1 MDQEGNAEKAVGEER
16 NGLMNDDHVSG
27 VINQMNTRVNPHL
40 VTAMVWASWIAI
52 MLPRMV
58 VVPLLPTIEQTYRVT
73 HAQAGLLMTSYYYIY
88 TVMQIP
94 AGALSDRFGRR
105 RFIIVSL
112 IGSSLA
118 SLAFWMVQEFEQ
130 MLLFRAIAGFFAG
143 LWYAPSISYLTAS
156 VRDEHRGKAMGMALS
171 GPSVSDAVIFLMV
184 GMLGVDDF
192 GWRNYFLIYAFPG
205 FFCGLANWFL
215 VRERVKRTHNPVKPA
230 TQPGEVRKVLS
241 NRVLFGIL
249 VHSIIFSLA
258 MYSLR
263 TFVPVYLVQ
272 SRGLSP
278 SQMSFL
284 MLSYAMSVVLS
295 GPLGGYLVDQ
305 LGSGLPSLIAL
316 CVMCAVALSLPIA
329 PMGGAIVIVLLLWG
343 LMGQWSINAFSV
355 VLTRLVPPQARGTF
369 LGVQNS
375 CLFFAAAT
383 GPLVLGYVADIGG
396 FNVFFASALGLFVLA
411 LLVAVPVL
419 KAQWGTGYF
428 A

>member
-1 MDQEGNAEKAVGEER
+1 VN
-16 NGLMNDDHVSG
+16 NDHVSG
-27 VINQMNTRVNPHL
+27 DFDHMTARVNPRL
-40 VTAMVWASWIAI
+40 VTAMVWASWTAI

-58 VVPLLPTIEQTYRVT
+58 VVPLLPTIEQAYRVT
-73 HAQAGLLMTSYYYIY
+73 HAQAGLLMTSYYYPY
-88 TVMQIP
+88 TIMQIP

-105 RFIIVSL
+105 RFIVVSL

-118 SLAFWMVQEFEQ
+118 SLAFWMVQGFEQ

-156 VRDEHRGKAMGMALS
+156 VRDEHRGKAMGTALS

-205 FFCGLANWFL
+205 FFCGLANWFV
-215 VRERVKRTHNPVKPA
+215 VREPVKRAYNAAKP
-230 TQPGEVRKVLS
+230 TVQPGEVRRVLS
-241 NRVLFGIL
+241 NRVLSGIL
-249 VHSIIFSLA
+249 LHSIIFSLA

-272 SRGLSP
+272 SRALSP
-278 SQMSFL
+278 SQASFL
-284 MLSYAMSVVLS
+284 MLSYAISVVMS
-295 GPLGGYLVDQ
+295 GPLGGYIFDW
-305 LGSGLPSLIAL
+305 LGCGLPSLIAL
-316 CVMCAVALSLPIA
+316 CIMGVVAVALPIA
-329 PMGGAIVIVLLLWG
+329 PMGGAMVIVLLLWG
-343 LMGQWSINAFSV
+343 LMGQWSINSFSV

-369 LGVQNS
+369 LGIQNS

-411 LLVAVPVL
+411 FLVAVPVL
-419 KAQWGTGYF
+419 KAQWRTG
-428 A
+428 